1 MEIIIGLIAI
11 AAIGWMFWRPKANYN
26 QTTVTEEAPYKV
38 EAPQPVIPTV
48 TETVE
53 IKEVFTAPDKK
64 PRAKKS
70 TDAKK
75 VTKTTEKATKK
86 PRAKKTTK

>member
-1 MEIIIGLIAI
+1 MEIILGIALIAVV
-11 AAIGWMFWRPKANYN
+11 AWYFTKKKD
-26 QTTVTEEAPYKV
+26 VTEADGAEAPYKV